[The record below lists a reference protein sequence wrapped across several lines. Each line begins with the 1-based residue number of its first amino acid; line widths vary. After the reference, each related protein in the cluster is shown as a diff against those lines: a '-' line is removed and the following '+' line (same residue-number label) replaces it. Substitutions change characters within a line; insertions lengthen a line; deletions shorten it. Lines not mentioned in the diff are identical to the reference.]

1 MREMPLPSLFRPA
14 AVDFQRNQVR
24 WGEVSSLQPLSVK
37 LTSWFLV
44 CVIIGLIGFLVVAQY
59 ARKETAIGYLT
70 PTKGTA
76 KIFVPKAGI
85 IREVHVREGEP
96 VSAGK
101 PVLTIETDQIAAD
114 GSDVNAALLK
124 TLDEQKMR
132 LSSNIKDEEVRSQS
146 ERERLTSVSKGLED
160 EISQLRTQS
169 DLQADRLK
177 ISENDLEAGRQLY
190 SKGYATAVDFRKR
203 QLAVLELR
211 QLLSNLGQQ
220 IAAKENQL
228 LESRFA
234 LSQLPTVMAQKI
246 QALRND
252 LAGAEQRMAEINGR
266 SAYVIR
272 TPVAG
277 RVTTLQAR
285 AGQNAD
291 PQRLQLE
298 IIPADSVLQAEL
310 FVPSRAIGFVKPGQP
325 VRILYDAFPYQHF
338 GTYRGEIVDVS
349 QTILTGADAG
359 APFKLNE
366 PAYRVVASLER
377 SDIDA
382 DGKRIALQPDMLLK
396 ADIILERRSLMSWLT
411 RPLQSVRM

>member
-1 MREMPLPSLFRPA
+1 MPLPSLFRTA
-14 AVDFQRNQVR
+14 AVDFQRNQFR
-24 WGEVSSLQPLSVK
+24 WGEVSALQPLSVQ
-37 LTSWFLV
+37 LTGWFLI
-44 CVIIGLIGFLVVAQY
+44 CVVIGMMAFLVVAQY

-70 PTKGTA
+70 PTRGTA
-76 KIFVPKAGI
+76 KLFVPKAGI
-85 IREVHVREGEP
+85 IREVHVREGEL
-96 VSAGK
+96 VSVGK

-124 TLDEQKMR
+124 TLDEQKTR
-132 LSSNIKDEEVRSQS
+132 LSANINDEELRSQS
-146 ERERLTSVSKGLED
+146 ERERLSSVSQGLED

-169 DLQADRLK
+169 ELQADRLK
-177 ISENDLEAGRQLY
+177 LTENEQEAGRQLY
-190 SKGYATAVDFRKR
+190 SKGYATAAEYRKR
-203 QLAVLELR
+203 QLAVLELK
-211 QLLSNLGQQ
+211 QLLSGLSQQ

-228 LESRFA
+228 VESKFA
-234 LSQLPTVMAQKI
+234 LSQLPTVMAQKL

-252 LAGAEQRMAEINGR
+252 LASAEQRIAEINGR
-266 SAYVIR
+266 RAYVIR
-272 TPVAG
+272 SPVAG

-310 FVPSRAIGFVKPGQP
+310 FVPSRAIGFVKPGQV

-349 QTILTGADAG
+349 QSILTGADAG

-396 ADIILERRSLMSWLT
+396 ADIVLERRSLMSWLT

>member
-1 MREMPLPSLFRPA
+1 MPQPSLFRPA
-14 AVDFQRNQVR
+14 AVDFQRDQTR
-24 WGEVSSLQPLSVK
+24 WGEVGSLQPVAVK
-37 LTSWFLV
+37 VTGWFLI
-44 CVIIGLIGFLVVAQY
+44 CVMAAVIVFLLLAQY

-85 IREVHVREGEP
+85 IREVHAREGDL
-96 VSAGK
+96 VSAGQ
-101 PVLTIETDQIAAD
+101 PVLTIETNQIAAD

-124 TLDEQKMR
+124 TLDEQKTRLSTNIDDEELRTQSERQR
-132 LSSNIKDEEVRSQS
+132 LSSVSQ
-146 ERERLTSVSKGLED
+146 GLES

-177 ISENDLEAGRQLY
+177 ISENEAEAGRQLY
-190 SKGYATAVDFRKR
+190 AKGYATAAEYRKR
-203 QLAVLELR
+203 QLVVLELK
-211 QLLSNLGQQ
+211 QLLSGLRQQ
-220 IAAKENQL
+220 IVAKENQL
-228 LESRFA
+228 VESRSA
-234 LSQLPTVMAQKI
+234 LAQLPTVMAQKI
-246 QALRND
+246 QTLRND
-252 LAGAEQRMAEINGR
+252 LASVEQRIAEVNGR
-266 SAYVIR
+266 IAYVIR
-272 TPVAG
+272 TPVGG

-291 PQRLQLE
+291 LQRLQLE
-298 IIPADSVLQAEL
+298 IIPVDSVLQAEL
-310 FVPSRAIGFVKPGQP
+310 FVPSRAIGFVKPGQL

-338 GTYRGEIVDVS
+338 GTYRGQIVDVS

-377 SDIDA
+377 PDIDA
-382 DGKRIALQPDMLLK
+382 DGKRITLQPDMLLK

-411 RPLQSVRM
+411 RPLQSIRM

>member
-1 MREMPLPSLFRPA
+1 MPLPSLFRPA

-24 WGEVSSLQPLSVK
+24 WGDVSSLQPLSVK
-37 LTSWFLV
+37 LTGWFLV
-44 CVIIGLIGFLVVAQY
+44 CVIIGMIGFLLVAQY

-76 KIFVPKAGI
+76 KIFVAKAGI
-85 IREVHVREGEP
+85 IREVHVREGEL
-96 VSAGK
+96 VSAGR

-124 TLDEQKMR
+124 TLDEQKRR
-132 LSSNIKDEEVRSQS
+132 LGSNIRDEELRSQS
-146 ERERLTSVSKGLED
+146 ERERLSSVCQGLED
-160 EISQLRTQS
+160 EITQLRTQS
-169 DLQADRLK
+169 ELQADRLK
-177 ISENDLEAGRQLY
+177 ISENELEA
-190 SKGYATAVDFRKR
+190 
-203 QLAVLELR
+203 
-211 QLLSNLGQQ
+211 
-220 IAAKENQL
+220 
-228 LESRFA
+228 
-234 LSQLPTVMAQKI
+234 
-246 QALRND
+246 
-252 LAGAEQRMAEINGR
+252 
-266 SAYVIR
+266 
-272 TPVAG
+272 
-277 RVTTLQAR
+277 QAR

-310 FVPSRAIGFVKPGQP
+310 FVPSRAIGFVKPGQS

-338 GTYRGEIVDVS
+338 GTYRGEIIDVS

-366 PAYRVVASLER
+366 PAYRVVAALER
-377 SDIDA
+377 PDIDA

>member
-1 MREMPLPSLFRPA
+1 
-14 AVDFQRNQVR
+14 
-24 WGEVSSLQPLSVK
+24 
-37 LTSWFLV
+37 
-44 CVIIGLIGFLVVAQY
+44 
-59 ARKETAIGYLT
+59 
-70 PTKGTA
+70 
-76 KIFVPKAGI
+76 
-85 IREVHVREGEP
+85 
-96 VSAGK
+96 
-101 PVLTIETDQIAAD
+101 
-114 GSDVNAALLK
+114 
-124 TLDEQKMR
+124 MR
-132 LSSNIKDEEVRSQS
+132 LSSNIRDEELRSQS
-146 ERERLTSVSKGLED
+146 ERERLSSVSRGLED

-169 DLQADRLK
+169 ELQADRLK
-177 ISENDLEAGRQLY
+177 ISESDLEAGQHLY
-190 SKGYATAVDFRKR
+190 SKGYATAAEYRKR
-203 QLAVLELR
+203 QLAVLELK

-228 LESRFA
+228 VESRFA

-252 LAGAEQRMAEINGR
+252 LASAEQRIAEINGR

-291 PQRLQLE
+291 PSRLQLE
-298 IIPADSVLQAEL
+298 IIPADSVLQAEM

-382 DGKRIALQPDMLLK
+382 GGKRIALQPDMLLK